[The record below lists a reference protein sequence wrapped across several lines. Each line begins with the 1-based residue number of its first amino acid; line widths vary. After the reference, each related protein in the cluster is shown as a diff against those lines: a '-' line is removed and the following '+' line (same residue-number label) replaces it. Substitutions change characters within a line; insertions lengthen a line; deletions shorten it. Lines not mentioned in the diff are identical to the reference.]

1 MLFLKHWLYKMN
13 VDVPYYDFLLRYW
26 YYRATF
32 AFFLIISKYKS
43 FKLKNIITSYRK
55 KLLSP
60 CSRMTLKEL
69 INYIFLKG
77 QFNIL
82 LHFRSKKRNQLNDK
96 NFYFQDFT
104 FPIYFSNFSLGCP
117 PFNFVNVFLWIGC
130 KIKILG
136 WLLELRTA
144 CILYIEKWTKMAVKK
159 FRKIYSKTYQTMV
172 YREYSD
178 VNICI
183 LPCTK
188 KAFSFKRMM
197 EVRMSRHGRIKTF
210 TYNIFLTILFSNFS
224 LTTGEKFLAES
235 FHLFF
240 LFL

>member
-1 MLFLKHWLYKMN
+1 MLQFLITIWT
-13 VDVPYYDFLLRYW
+13 P
-26 YYRATF
+26 TF

-77 QFNIL
+77 QFNIS

-117 PFNFVNVFLWIGC
+117 PFNFVIVFLWIGC

-144 CILYIEKWTKMAVKK
+144 CILYIEKWIKMAVKK
-159 FRKIYSKTYQTMV
+159 RNDWFTAKLIKQWYIENIQMWTYAFYHVRKKRFPSKEWWRCEWVDT
-172 YREYSD
+172 E
-178 VNICI
+178 
-183 LPCTK
+183 
-188 KAFSFKRMM
+188 
-197 EVRMSRHGRIKTF
+197 E
-210 TYNIFLTILFSNFS
+210 
-224 LTTGEKFLAES
+224 
-235 FHLFF
+235 
-240 LFL
+240 

>member
-13 VDVPYYDFLLRYW
+13 VAVPYYDFFYW
-26 YYRATF
+26 GI

-77 QFNIL
+77 QFNIS

-117 PFNFVNVFLWIGC
+117 PFNFVIVFLWIGC

-144 CILYIEKWTKMAVKK
+144 CILYIEKWIKMAVKK
-159 FRKIYSKTYQTMV
+159 IS
-172 YREYSD
+172 ED
-178 VNICI
+178 
-183 LPCTK
+183 L
-188 KAFSFKRMM
+188 
-197 EVRMSRHGRIKTF
+197 
-210 TYNIFLTILFSNFS
+210 
-224 LTTGEKFLAES
+224 
-235 FHLFF
+235 
-240 LFL
+240 